1 MDIIV
6 GFCFGFLGF
15 IIFIVCIASIIK
27 EAKKREDK
35 TEPVPK
41 RVNEIKS
48 EFETSV
54 YNAEVIDL
62 SCRVDVLGHKD
73 PETVTSFTAVFKTYD
88 NKEITLNVP
97 QEMYDGL
104 EVGQKGELTLV
115 EGELYSFII

>member
-6 GFCFGFLGF
+6 GFCFGILGF
-15 IIFIVCIASIIK
+15 IIFIVCIVSLIK
-27 EAKKREDK
+27 EAKKAEDK
-35 TEPVPK
+35 TGPVQ

-48 EFETSV
+48 EFDTSV
-54 YNAEVIDL
+54 YNAEVVDL
-62 SCRVDVLGHKD
+62 SCRVDMRGSKD
-73 PETVTSFTAVFKTYD
+73 PETVTLFTAVFKTYD
-88 NKEITLNVP
+88 NRETTLNVP